1 VHEPS
6 EAPSL
11 HGAAPFHHSP
21 YNSFALLTSIDPS
34 SLECNVLISFFAG
47 DLHHLSSSLAVP
59 LHIKSSVPLHDRL
72 TRILAE

>member
-11 HGAAPFHHSP
+11 HGAAPFHPSP
-21 YNSFALLTSIDPS
+21 YNSFALLTSIDSS
-34 SLECNVLISFFAG
+34 SLELLLVSFFVG
-47 DLHHLSSSLAVP
+47 DLHHLSASLAVP